1 MHSSVR
7 LRRSTFTAIAAAALL
22 TACGEDARLEAVDTG
37 ITRDSLL
44 TIWSKET
51 HGVDSLPSVY
61 QRERYLIAGKNY
73 EVLYFSPTGQ
83 KAYTGVQK
91 DTIPWKELT
100 PVAVIDNKVVGK
112 GWEYLDSLYTANRI
126 PLKKRS

>member
-7 LRRSTFTAIAAAALL
+7 TRSLTFTAIAAVALVA
-22 TACGEDARLEAVDTG
+22 ACGEDARVEAVDTG
-37 ITRDSLL
+37 ITRDSLMS
-44 TIWSKET
+44 IWSKGT
-51 HGVDSLPSVY
+51 SGVDSLPSVY

-91 DTIPWKELT
+91 DTIPWKDLT
-100 PVAVIDNKVVGK
+100 PVAMIENKVVGK
-112 GWEYLDSLYTANRI
+112 GWPFLDSLYTANRI
-126 PLKKRS
+126 PLKKRL

>member
-7 LRRSTFTAIAAAALL
+7 TRSLTLIAMVAASFLA
-22 TACGEDARLEAVDTG
+22 ACGEDARVEAVDTG

-44 TIWSKET
+44 SIWSKGS
-51 HGVDSLPSVY
+51 HGVDSLPNVY
-61 QRERYLIAGKNY
+61 QRERYLIAGKTY

-91 DTIPWKELT
+91 DTIPWKDLS
-100 PVAVIDNKVVGK
+100 PVAMIENKVVGK
-112 GWEYLDSLYTANRI
+112 GWPFLDSLYTANRI

>member
-7 LRRSTFTAIAAAALL
+7 TRSLTFTAIATAALL
-22 TACGEDARLEAVDTG
+22 SACGEDARVEAVDTG
-37 ITRDSLL
+37 ITRDSLMS
-44 TIWSKET
+44 IWSKGT

-73 EVLYFSPTGQ
+73 EVLYFSATGE

-91 DTIPWKELT
+91 DTIPWKDLT
-100 PVAVIDNKVVGK
+100 PVAMIDNKVVGK
-112 GWEYLDSLYTANRI
+112 GWEFLDSLYTANRI
-126 PLKKRS
+126 QLKKRS

>member
-7 LRRSTFTAIAAAALL
+7 ARSLTFTAIAAVALL
-22 TACGEDARLEAVDTG
+22 TACGQDERVEAVDTG
-37 ITRDSLL
+37 ITRDSLM
-44 TIWSKET
+44 TIWSKGT

-100 PVAVIDNKVVGK
+100 PVAMIENRVVGK
-112 GWEYLDSLYTANRI
+112 GWEFLDSLYTANKI
-126 PLKKRS
+126 PVKKRS

>member
-1 MHSSVR
+1 MYSSVR
-7 LRRSTFTAIAAAALL
+7 LRNLTFTAIAAASLL
-22 TACGEDARLEAVDTG
+22 AGCKDERIEDVDTG
-37 ITRDSLL
+37 ISRDSLL
-44 TIWSKET
+44 TIWSKDT

-61 QRERYLIAGKNY
+61 QRERYLISGKYY

-83 KAYTGVQK
+83 KGYTGVQK

-112 GWEYLDSLYTANRI
+112 GWEYLDSLYTANKI